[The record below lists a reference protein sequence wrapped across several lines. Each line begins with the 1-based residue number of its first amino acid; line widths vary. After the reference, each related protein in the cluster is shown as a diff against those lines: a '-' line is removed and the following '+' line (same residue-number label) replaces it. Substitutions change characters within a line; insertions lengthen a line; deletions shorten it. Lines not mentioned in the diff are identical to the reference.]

1 MNKKDAYYF
10 SHDSNSRNDV
20 KIIKLRRE
28 MGMEGYGIFWCL
40 IEILRESSDYK
51 ISLSSVDD
59 ISFNIHVNSQKIMK
73 IIKEYSLF
81 EIVDN
86 CFCSP
91 RLCNSMNE
99 YNTLKMKLQEAG
111 RKGGYS
117 RAKAYSKR
125 GHGIKGNKSKENK
138 NVIFPS
144 EMIL

>member
-73 IIKEYSLF
+73 IIRF
-81 EIVDN
+81 
-86 CFCSP
+86 
-91 RLCNSMNE
+91 
-99 YNTLKMKLQEAG
+99 
-111 RKGGYS
+111 
-117 RAKAYSKR
+117 
-125 GHGIKGNKSKENK
+125 
-138 NVIFPS
+138 
-144 EMIL
+144 